1 MKFLE
6 LCAGIG
12 GFRQALENLG
22 CECVGWSE
30 IDKYAIKLYSAW
42 YNDNCN
48 FGDVTKINAETLP
61 DFDLLVGGF
70 PCQAFSIAGKR
81 MGFDD
86 TRGTIF
92 FDFARI
98 MKAKKPK
105 FAIFENVKGLLNHDG
120 GKTYET
126 ILQTLNELGYDA
138 QWGIL
143 NTKFHGLPQNR
154 ERVYI
159 VANLRERSSTK
170 ILFERGDGITD
181 KVERTEQ
188 SIIGDYYTEN
198 GKTHQWGGVI
208 GDESIAPCLMASE
221 YKSPRIVKIGSR
233 ELDIVGNYYTKSGK
247 THQRME
253 IHAESGVMSC
263 LAATDY
269 KQPRMIKIGD
279 IDGLNTQYSRV
290 YDSEGVST
298 TINAQ
303 GGGLGAKTGL
313 YKVGAID
320 GVFRLKQGNR
330 VYGVNGKAR
339 TICAEGGGYG
349 GYTGLYTN
357 SEQTKVRRLT
367 PKECFRLQGFKDE
380 MVELGYKLGIS
391 DTQLYKMAGN
401 AVSVPVVEWVAQ
413 RVLNWDNLRDVGSI
427 QTDSSLSCWE

>member
-48 FGDVTKINAETLP
+48 FGDVTKIEAETLP

-105 FAIFENVKGLLNHDG
+105 FAIFENVKGLLNHEK

-208 GDESIAPCLMASE
+208 GDESIAPCLMAGE
-221 YKSPRIVKIGSR
+221 YKSPRIVKIGS
-233 ELDIVGNYYTKSGK
+233 IGGK
-247 THQRME
+247 PCQSDQVYSP
-253 IHAESGVMSC
+253 SGVSVTLSAQNGGKGAMTG
-263 LAATDY
+263 LY
-269 KQPRMIKIGD
+269 KIGD

-290 YDSEGVST
+290 YDSEGISA

-413 RVLNWDNLRDVGSI
+413 RVLNWDNLQSVDAI
-427 QTDSSLSCWE
+427 QTDNLLSCWN

>member
-22 CECVGWSE
+22 CECVGYSE
-30 IDKYAIKLYSAW
+30 IDKHAIKLYSAW
-42 YNDNCN
+42 YNDEWN
-48 FGDVTKINAETLP
+48 FGDITKIEAEKLP
-61 DFDLLVGGF
+61 DFELLVGGF
-70 PCQAFSIAGKR
+70 PCQAFSVAGKR
-81 MGFDD
+81 GGFND

-126 ILQTLNELGYDA
+126 MLRTLDELGYNA

-143 NTKFHGLPQNR
+143 NTRFHGLPQNR

-181 KVERTEQ
+181 KVARTQQ
-188 SIIGDYYTEN
+188 SIIGYY
-198 GKTHQWGGVI
+198 H
-208 GDESIAPCLMASE
+208 
-221 YKSPRIVKIGSR
+221 
-233 ELDIVGNYYTKSGK
+233 TKSGK
-247 THQRME
+247 THQR
-253 IHAESGVMSC
+253 SGVLNENSISPC
-263 LAATDY
+263 LIASDY
-269 KQPRMIKIGD
+269 KEPRIVKIG
-279 IDGLNTQYSRV
+279 N
-290 YDSEGVST
+290 
-298 TINAQ
+298 
-303 GGGLGAKTGL
+303 
-313 YKVGAID
+313 
-320 GVFRLKQGNR
+320 
-330 VYGVNGKAR
+330 
-339 TICAEGGGYG
+339 
-349 GYTGLYTN
+349 
-357 SEQTKVRRLT
+357 KVRRLT

-413 RVLNWDNLRDVGSI
+413 RVLNWDNLRDI
-427 QTDSSLSCWE
+427 DSDYLF

>member
-22 CECVGWSE
+22 CECVGYSE
-30 IDKYAIKLYSAW
+30 IDKHAIKLYSAW
-42 YNDNCN
+42 YNDECN
-48 FGDVTKINAETLP
+48 FGDITKIEAEKLP
-61 DFDLLVGGF
+61 DFELLVGGF

-81 MGFDD
+81 GGFND

-126 ILQTLNELGYDA
+126 MLRTLDELGYNA

-170 ILFERGDGITD
+170 ILFERGDDITD
-181 KVERTEQ
+181 KVERTENG
-188 SIIGDYYTEN
+188 IIGQFYN
-198 GKTHQWGGVI
+198 RKGKTHQDLGVI
-208 GDESIAPCLMASE
+208 SSE
-221 YKSPRIVKIGSR
+221 GHSPALLATTHKNPRIV
-233 ELDIVGNYYTKSGK
+233 
-247 THQRME
+247 
-253 IHAESGVMSC
+253 
-263 LAATDY
+263 
-269 KQPRMIKIGD
+269 KIGD

-313 YKVGAID
+313 YNIGD
-320 GVFRLKQGNR
+320 
-330 VYGVNGKAR
+330 
-339 TICAEGGGYG
+339 
-349 GYTGLYTN
+349 
-357 SEQTKVRRLT
+357 KVRRLT

-391 DTQLYKMAGN
+391 DSQLYKMAGN

-413 RVLNWDNLRDVGSI
+413 RVLNWDNLRNVGS
-427 QTDSSLSCWE
+427 DYLF

>member
-170 ILFERGDGITD
+170 ILFERGDDITD

-208 GDESIAPCLMASE
+208 GDESIAPCLMAGE
-221 YKSPRIVKIGSR
+221 YKSPRIVKIGS
-233 ELDIVGNYYTKSGK
+233 IGGK
-247 THQRME
+247 PCQSDQVYSP
-253 IHAESGVMSC
+253 SGVSVTLSAQNGGKGAMTG
-263 LAATDY
+263 LY
-269 KQPRMIKIGD
+269 KIGD

-290 YDSEGVST
+290 YDSKGVST

-313 YKVGAID
+313 YNI
-320 GVFRLKQGNR
+320 
-330 VYGVNGKAR
+330 
-339 TICAEGGGYG
+339 EH
-349 GYTGLYTN
+349 
-357 SEQTKVRRLT
+357 KVRRLT

-380 MVELGYKLGIS
+380 MVDLGYKLGIS

-401 AVSVPVVEWVAQ
+401 AVSVPVVEWVTQ
-413 RVLNWDNLRDVGSI
+413 RVLNWDNLQNIDTI
-427 QTDSSLSCWE
+427 QTDNLLSCWDKE

>member
-138 QWGIL
+138 QWATL

-188 SIIGDYYTEN
+188 SIIGDYYSAN

-208 GDESIAPCLMASE
+208 GDESIAPCLMATE
-221 YKSPRIVKIGSR
+221 YKSPRIVKIGS
-233 ELDIVGNYYTKSGK
+233 
-247 THQRME
+247 
-253 IHAESGVMSC
+253 
-263 LAATDY
+263 
-269 KQPRMIKIGD
+269 IG
-279 IDGLNTQYSRV
+279 G
-290 YDSEGVST
+290 
-298 TINAQ
+298 
-303 GGGLGAKTGL
+303 KTGL
-313 YKVGAID
+313 YNI
-320 GVFRLKQGNR
+320 
-330 VYGVNGKAR
+330 
-339 TICAEGGGYG
+339 EH
-349 GYTGLYTN
+349 
-357 SEQTKVRRLT
+357 KVRRLT

-380 MVELGYKLGIS
+380 MVELGYSIGIS

-401 AVSVPVVEWVAQ
+401 AVSVPVVEWVAK
-413 RVLNWDNLRDVGSI
+413 RVLDWDNLQNIDTI
-427 QTDSSLSCWE
+427 QNDNLLGCWN

>member
-22 CECVGWSE
+22 CECVGYSE
-30 IDKYAIKLYSAW
+30 IDKHAIKLYSAW
-42 YNDNCN
+42 YNDECN
-48 FGDVTKINAETLP
+48 FGDITKIEAEKLP
-61 DFDLLVGGF
+61 DFELLVGGF

-81 MGFDD
+81 GGFND

-126 ILQTLNELGYDA
+126 MLRTLDELGYNA

-170 ILFERGDGITD
+170 ILFERGNDITD
-181 KVERTEQ
+181 KVERIEQ
-188 SIIGDYYTEN
+188 
-198 GKTHQWGGVI
+198 
-208 GDESIAPCLMASE
+208 L
-221 YKSPRIVKIGSR
+221 
-233 ELDIVGNYYTKSGK
+233 
-247 THQRME
+247 
-253 IHAESGVMSC
+253 
-263 LAATDY
+263 
-269 KQPRMIKIGD
+269 KIGD

-298 TINAQ
+298 TLNAQ

-339 TICAEGGGYG
+339 TICAEGGSYG

-413 RVLNWDNLRDVGSI
+413 RVLNWDSLRDV
-427 QTDSSLSCWE
+427 DSDYLF

>member
-22 CECVGWSE
+22 CECVGYSE

-42 YNDNCN
+42 YNDKRN
-48 FGDVTKINAETLP
+48 FGDVTKIEAEKLP
-61 DFDLLVGGF
+61 DFDILVGGF

-81 MGFDD
+81 GGFNDI
-86 TRGTIF
+86 RGTIF

-126 ILQTLNELGYDA
+126 MLRTLDEIGYDA

-143 NTKFHGLPQNR
+143 NTRFHGLPQNR

-159 VANLRERSSTK
+159 VANLRERSATK

-181 KVERTEQ
+181 KMERTQQ
-188 SIIGDYYTEN
+188 SIIGD
-198 GKTHQWGGVI
+198 
-208 GDESIAPCLMASE
+208 
-221 YKSPRIVKIGSR
+221 
-233 ELDIVGNYYTKSGK
+233 YYTKSGK
-247 THQRME
+247 THQR
-253 IHAESGVMSC
+253 SGVLNENSIAPC
-263 LAATDY
+263 LTVSDC
-269 KQPRMIKIGD
+269 KEPRMVKI
-279 IDGLNTQYSRV
+279 
-290 YDSEGVST
+290 
-298 TINAQ
+298 
-303 GGGLGAKTGL
+303 GAKTGL
-313 YKVGAID
+313 YSVAH
-320 GVFRLKQGNR
+320 
-330 VYGVNGKAR
+330 
-339 TICAEGGGYG
+339 
-349 GYTGLYTN
+349 
-357 SEQTKVRRLT
+357 KVRRLT

-391 DTQLYKMAGN
+391 DSQLYKMAGN

-413 RVLNWDNLRDVGSI
+413 RVLNWDNLRNA
-427 QTDSSLSCWE
+427 DSDYLF

>member
-98 MKAKKPK
+98 MKVKKPK

-188 SIIGDYYTEN
+188 SIIGAMTGLY
-198 GKTHQWGGVI
+198 
-208 GDESIAPCLMASE
+208 
-221 YKSPRIVKIGSR
+221 
-233 ELDIVGNYYTKSGK
+233 
-247 THQRME
+247 
-253 IHAESGVMSC
+253 
-263 LAATDY
+263 
-269 KQPRMIKIGD
+269 KIGD

-290 YDSEGVST
+290 YDSEGISA

-303 GGGLGAKTGL
+303 GGGLGAETGL
-313 YKVGAID
+313 YNI
-320 GVFRLKQGNR
+320 
-330 VYGVNGKAR
+330 
-339 TICAEGGGYG
+339 EH
-349 GYTGLYTN
+349 
-357 SEQTKVRRLT
+357 KVRRLT

-380 MVELGYKLGIS
+380 MVDLGYKLGIT

-401 AVSVPVVEWVAQ
+401 AVSVPVVEWVTQ
-413 RVLNWDNLRDVGSI
+413 RVLNWDNLQNVDAI
-427 QTDSSLSCWE
+427 QNDNLLNCWN

>member
-6 LCAGIG
+6 VCAGIG
-12 GFRQALENLG
+12 GFRQALENFG

-30 IDKYAIKLYSAW
+30 IDKHAIKLYSAW

-81 MGFDD
+81 MGFND

-92 FDFARI
+92 FDFARM

-138 QWGIL
+138 QWATL

-170 ILFERGDGITD
+170 ILFERGDDSAD
-181 KVERTEQ
+181 KVERTENG
-188 SIIGDYYTEN
+188 IIGQFYN
-198 GKTHQWGGVI
+198 RKGKTHQDLGVI
-208 GDESIAPCLMASE
+208 SSE
-221 YKSPRIVKIGSR
+221 GHSPALLATTHKNPRIV
-233 ELDIVGNYYTKSGK
+233 
-247 THQRME
+247 
-253 IHAESGVMSC
+253 
-263 LAATDY
+263 
-269 KQPRMIKIGD
+269 KIGD

-313 YKVGAID
+313 YKIGTIGND
-320 GVFRLKQGNR
+320 SLSNRIYSDKGVSATLCAGN
-330 VYGVNGKAR
+330 N
-339 TICAEGGGYG
+339 GGGKRMG
-349 GYTGLYTN
+349 GVYNIGD
-357 SEQTKVRRLT
+357 KVRRLT

-380 MVELGYKLGIS
+380 MVDLGYKLGIS

-413 RVLNWDNLRDVGSI
+413 RVLNWDSLRDVGS
-427 QTDSSLSCWE
+427 DYLF

>member
-22 CECVGWSE
+22 CECVGYSE
-30 IDKYAIKLYSAW
+30 IDKHAIKLYSAW
-42 YNDNCN
+42 YNDECN
-48 FGDVTKINAETLP
+48 FGDITKIEAEKLP
-61 DFDLLVGGF
+61 DFELLVGGF
-70 PCQAFSIAGKR
+70 PCQAFSVAGKR
-81 MGFDD
+81 GGFND

-126 ILQTLNELGYDA
+126 MLRTLDELGYNA

-170 ILFERGDGITD
+170 ILFERGNDSSD
-181 KVERTEQ
+181 KMERTEQ
-188 SIIGDYYTEN
+188 STIGAMTGLY
-198 GKTHQWGGVI
+198 
-208 GDESIAPCLMASE
+208 
-221 YKSPRIVKIGSR
+221 
-233 ELDIVGNYYTKSGK
+233 
-247 THQRME
+247 
-253 IHAESGVMSC
+253 
-263 LAATDY
+263 
-269 KQPRMIKIGD
+269 KIGD

-313 YKVGAID
+313 YKIGTIGND
-320 GVFRLKQGNR
+320 SLSNRIYSDKGVSATLCAGN
-330 VYGVNGKAR
+330 N
-339 TICAEGGGYG
+339 GGGKRMG
-349 GYTGLYTN
+349 GLYNTGD
-357 SEQTKVRRLT
+357 KVRRLT

-413 RVLNWDNLRDVGSI
+413 RVLNWDNLRDI
-427 QTDSSLSCWE
+427 DSDYLF

>member
-22 CECVGWSE
+22 CECVGYSE
-30 IDKYAIKLYSAW
+30 IDKHAIKLYSAW
-42 YNDNCN
+42 YNDECN
-48 FGDVTKINAETLP
+48 FGDITKIEAEKLP
-61 DFDLLVGGF
+61 DFELLVGGF
-70 PCQAFSIAGKR
+70 PCQAFSVAGKR
-81 MGFDD
+81 GGFND

-126 ILQTLNELGYDA
+126 MLRTLDELGYDA

-170 ILFERGDGITD
+170 ILFERGNDSAD
-181 KVERTEQ
+181 KVERTENG
-188 SIIGDYYTEN
+188 IIGQFYN
-198 GKTHQWGGVI
+198 RKGKTHQDLGVI
-208 GDESIAPCLMASE
+208 SSE
-221 YKSPRIVKIGSR
+221 GHSPALLATTHKNPRIV
-233 ELDIVGNYYTKSGK
+233 
-247 THQRME
+247 
-253 IHAESGVMSC
+253 
-263 LAATDY
+263 
-269 KQPRMIKIGD
+269 KIGD

-313 YKVGAID
+313 YKIGTVGNDSLSNRIYSD
-320 GVFRLKQGNR
+320 KGVSATLCAGN
-330 VYGVNGKAR
+330 N
-339 TICAEGGGYG
+339 GGGKRVG
-349 GYTGLYTN
+349 GLYN
-357 SEQTKVRRLT
+357 IGDKVRRLT

-380 MVELGYKLGIS
+380 MVELGYKLCIS

-413 RVLNWDNLRDVGSI
+413 RVLNWDNLRNVGS
-427 QTDSSLSCWE
+427 DYLF

>member
-48 FGDVTKINAETLP
+48 FGDVTKIEAETLP

-181 KVERTEQ
+181 KVERIEQ

-208 GDESIAPCLMASE
+208 GDKSIAPCLMAGE
-221 YKSPRIVKIGSR
+221 YKSPRIVKIGS
-233 ELDIVGNYYTKSGK
+233 IGGK
-247 THQRME
+247 PCQSDQVYSP
-253 IHAESGVMSC
+253 SGVSVTLSAQNGGKGAMTG
-263 LAATDY
+263 LY
-269 KQPRMIKIGD
+269 KIGD

-290 YDSEGVST
+290 YDSEGISA

-313 YKVGAID
+313 YNI
-320 GVFRLKQGNR
+320 
-330 VYGVNGKAR
+330 
-339 TICAEGGGYG
+339 EH
-349 GYTGLYTN
+349 
-357 SEQTKVRRLT
+357 KVRRLT

-380 MVELGYKLGIS
+380 MVDLGYKLGIS

-413 RVLNWDNLRDVGSI
+413 RVLNWDNLQNVDTI
-427 QTDSSLSCWE
+427 QTDNLLNCWN